1 MAVIDTLLQH
11 LFEYREVRT
20 NGYCIENGMDRTVEL
35 LVSYIFILENF
46 LKLLFSDLSWQ
57 KSCFFAA

>member
-1 MAVIDTLLQH
+1 MTLVDTLLQH

-35 LVSYIFILENF
+35 LVSRFFFFFFLEKVFIQRLYN
-46 LKLLFSDLSWQ
+46 LKILSRY
-57 KSCFFAA
+57 K